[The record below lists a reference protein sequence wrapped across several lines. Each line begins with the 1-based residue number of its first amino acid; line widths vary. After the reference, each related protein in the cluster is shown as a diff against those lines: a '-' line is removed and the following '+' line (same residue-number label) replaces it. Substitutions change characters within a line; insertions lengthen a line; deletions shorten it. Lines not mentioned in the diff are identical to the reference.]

1 MCNKSVKVKKITV
14 NMSRKSKFAWAFL
27 LSLRALFIY
36 SPVGEIF
43 TGRNDAHSAGQSGQ
57 NVFKGRVVG
66 AQQQMLLMWL

>member
-43 TGRNDAHSAGQSGQ
+43 TGRGGSDAVMHTLRDSLARMFS
-57 NVFKGRVVG
+57 R
-66 AQQQMLLMWL
+66 AE